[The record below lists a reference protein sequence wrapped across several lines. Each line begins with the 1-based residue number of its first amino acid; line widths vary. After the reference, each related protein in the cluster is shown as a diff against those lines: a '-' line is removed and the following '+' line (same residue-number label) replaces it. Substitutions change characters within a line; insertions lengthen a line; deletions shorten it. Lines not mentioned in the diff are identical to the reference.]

1 MEKRKGKRKVEKLV
15 KVAAFLDV
23 NEAYLAKGLLESEG
37 IEAVLFDEHS
47 AVVVYTSYALGGLRL
62 MVKQSDLARAKSIL
76 PRKDQTKE

>member
-1 MEKRKGKRKVEKLV
+1 MDKLV

-37 IEAVLFDEHS
+37 IEALLFDEHA
-47 AVVVYTSYALGGLRL
+47 AVVVYTPYAMGGLRL

-76 PRKDQTKE
+76 PDKS

>member
-1 MEKRKGKRKVEKLV
+1 VEKKKGKRKVEKLV

-37 IEAVLFDEHS
+37 IEAFLFDEHS
-47 AVVVYTSYALGGLRL
+47 AVVVYTSYTLGGLRL

-76 PRKDQTKE
+76 PRKE